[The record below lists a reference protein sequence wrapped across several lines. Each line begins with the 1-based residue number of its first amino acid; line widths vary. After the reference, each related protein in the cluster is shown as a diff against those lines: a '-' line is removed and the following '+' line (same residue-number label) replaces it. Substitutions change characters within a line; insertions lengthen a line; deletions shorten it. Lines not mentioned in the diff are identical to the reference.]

1 MELKDLTSRDLEV
14 IKAITG
20 GVISGQA
27 TVQGFVL
34 GSGLEAIHLDALA
47 KLAYNI
53 FYPELRK
60 IPHINPEMAGQRWGG
75 TAYQW
80 KSILTPNATSLPAPV
95 SPGNR
100 NAIASI
106 TSAAYSAPY
115 ATLGYDQSVQD
126 EEYEQE
132 RGFDDPL
139 KNARITTMHN
149 ILRMYDILATDGN
162 RGSDTNGFA
171 LGTAPT
177 PSLVASAT
185 GGSIPESTKVTVA
198 CVELTAYSM
207 LPFINGAF
215 NGSGSPVYKAAN
227 GGNNGL
233 IQTVVRTPANLST
246 SETIPAGTGVLG
258 AEASVTTSPSTST
271 GSVVASVNPS
281 VGACGWAWFVSVNAS
296 PSIVNSYFYAVTR
309 QPNVTITAAPSTS
322 NQLANSLSST
332 DYSFN
337 GSSEGTINNTSDA
350 FDFDGAFAY
359 IANSQLSDGGSLSAG
374 GAGWNQWINMKGA
387 AFQGDGAGGEENI
400 EAAVIAQFNAYQ
412 AVPEEIVCGVNAI
425 SPLTQAVLSGT
436 TTSNL
441 RFFEQ
446 QGADGQTKGS
456 AVLQDYR
463 LKFSPDGNQRVL
475 PVSVSPNIPA
485 NAVWLPTRRNPFP
498 STSATIPAVLQL
510 AEIKPMYSLDYA
522 RTRRTWEIGTYV
534 QTTLVNRAPFIGALL
549 VGSGY

>member
-1 MELKDLTSRDLEV
+1 MELKDLTSRDIEV

-20 GVISGQA
+20 GTISGSQ
-27 TVQGFVL
+27 TSQGFVL
-34 GSGLEAIHLDALA
+34 GMGLEAIHLDALA

-60 IPHINPEMAGQRWGG
+60 IPHISPEMAGQRWGG
-75 TAYQW
+75 TSYQW
-80 KSILTPNATSLPAPV
+80 KSILSPNATSLPAPV

-149 ILRMYDILATDGN
+149 ILRMYDILATSGN
-162 RGSDTNGFA
+162 RGLSANGFA
-171 LGTAPT
+171 LGTAPA
-177 PSLVASAT
+177 PSLVASAS
-185 GGSIPESTKVTVA
+185 GGTISAATKVTVA

-207 LPFINGAF
+207 LPFINGALQCT
-215 NGSGSPVYKAAN
+215 GSPVYAAAN
-227 GGNNGL
+227 AGANG
-233 IQTVVRTPANLST
+233 IIENVVRTPANLST
-246 SETIPAGTGVLG
+246 TETVPAGSGVLG
-258 AEASVTTSPSTST
+258 PEASVTTPTSTSL
-271 GSVVASVNPS
+271 GSVVASVVPS
-281 VGACGWAWFVSVNAS
+281 VGACGWAWFVSTNNS
-296 PSIVNSYFYAVTR
+296 PSIVNSRFYAVTR
-309 QPNVTITAAPSTS
+309 SPSVTITAAPGSS
-322 NQLANSLSST
+322 NQLASALSGN
-332 DYSFN
+332 DNSFN
-337 GSSEGTINNTSDA
+337 GPNDNPTNSGAN
-350 FDFDGAFAY
+350 DFDGAFSYLAS
-359 IANSQLSDGGSLSAG
+359 SQLSNGGSLGTG
-374 GAGWNQWINMKGA
+374 GAGWNQWVNLLGA
-387 AFQGDGAGGEENI
+387 QFTGDGAGGVNELET
-400 EAAVIAQFNAYQ
+400 VILNQFNAYQ

-425 SPLTQAVLSGT
+425 TPITKAVLSGT
-436 TTSNL
+436 STSNL
-441 RFFEQ
+441 RFFENL
-446 QGADGQTKGS
+446 GVGQTASGAS
-456 AVLQDYR
+456 VLQDYR
-463 LKFSPDGNQRVL
+463 LKFSPDGNQRIL

-534 QTTLVNRAPFIGALL
+534 QTTLINRAPFIGALL
-549 VGSGY
+549 VGAGY